1 MLLRGIHAKAIK
13 YDASSFYSKH
23 IHVQEKVKTMLDLRF
38 VRSSPDVIRADLKK
52 RNDSE
57 KLVWVDDL
65 LKKDIRSRELKM
77 ETDLLRQRRNTI
89 AREINAA
96 RKSGQDTNVLLA
108 EATSLPQKIKDRD
121 EEQEEITKAIHNY
134 LMRLPNI
141 LHESVPVGKDDTEN
155 VELRCVGSKRKF
167 DFELKNHGQLA
178 AEQGW
183 ADFERA
189 TKISGAGFYFLKSS
203 LVLLDLAL
211 QRFSIDLL
219 AHKGYIPIIPPY
231 MITRQSYEGVTDLD
245 DFEKVMYKIDGDDMY
260 LIATS
265 EHPIGAMHQDEIFEE
280 KNLPLRL
287 AGISPC
293 FRREIGAHGLD
304 TKGLFRVHQFTK
316 VEQFVFCRPEDSWQ
330 IHEELL
336 VNAEEVFQ
344 KLQIPYRVVSI
355 CTGDIGT
362 VAAKKYDI
370 EAWMPRENAYKE
382 VVSCSNCTSY
392 QAVRLNIRVRDRND
406 FESKRHVHT
415 LNSTAIATSRVIR
428 AILENYQ
435 NPDGSVEIPPV
446 LRSYMNDR
454 EYL

>member
-1 MLLRGIHAKAIK
+1 
-13 YDASSFYSKH
+13 
-23 IHVQEKVKTMLDLRF
+23 MLDIRF

-52 RNDSE
+52 RNDRD
-57 KLVWVDDL
+57 KLTWIDDL
-65 LKKDIRSRELKM
+65 LKKDTRSRELKM
-77 ETDLLRQRRNTI
+77 ETDVLRQRRNTI

-96 RKSGQDTNVLLA
+96 RKSGQDVKVLLA
-108 EATSLPQKIKDRD
+108 EAADLPRKIKDLD
-121 EEQEEITKAIHNY
+121 AEQEEISRVIHHY

-141 LHESVPVGKDDTEN
+141 LHESVPVGKDDTGN
-155 VELRCVGSKRKF
+155 VEIKRVGTPRIF
-167 DFELKNHGQLA
+167 DFELKSHGQLA
-178 AEQGW
+178 ADQGW

-189 TKISGAGFYFLKSS
+189 TKISGAGFYFLKGS

-219 AHKGYIPIIPPY
+219 AQKGYTPVIPPY
-231 MITRQSYEGVTDLD
+231 MINRLSYEGVTDLD

-265 EHPIGAMHQDEIFEE
+265 EHPIGAMYQDEIFEDRD
-280 KNLPLRL
+280 LPLRL

-316 VEQFVFCRPEDSWQ
+316 VEQFVFCRSEDSWQ

-336 VNAEEVFQ
+336 ANAEDVFQ
-344 KLQIPYRVVSI
+344 KLRIPYRVVSI

-370 EAWMPRENAYKE
+370 EAWMPRESAFKE

-392 QAVRLNIRVRDRND
+392 QAVRLNIKVRDKSD

-415 LNSTAIATSRVIR
+415 LNSTAVATSRVIR

-435 NPDGSVEIPPV
+435 NEDGSVEIPRL
-446 LRSYMNDR
+446 LRPYMNDR

>member
-1 MLLRGIHAKAIK
+1 
-13 YDASSFYSKH
+13 
-23 IHVQEKVKTMLDLRF
+23 MLDIRF

-52 RNDSE
+52 RNDTD
-57 KLVWVDDL
+57 KLTWVDDL
-65 LKKDIRSRELKM
+65 LEKDARSRELKM
-77 ETDLLRQRRNTI
+77 ATDVLRQRRNTI

-96 RKSGQDTNVLLA
+96 RKSGQDVKVLLA
-108 EATSLPQKIKDRD
+108 EAADLPRKIKDLD
-121 EEQEEITKAIHNY
+121 AEQEEISRVIHHY

-141 LHESVPVGKDDTEN
+141 LHESVPVGKDDTGN
-155 VELRCVGSKRKF
+155 VEIKRVGTPRIF
-167 DFELKNHGQLA
+167 DFELKSHGQLA
-178 AEQGW
+178 ADQGW

-189 TKISGAGFYFLKSS
+189 TKISGAGFYFLKGS

-219 AHKGYIPIIPPY
+219 AQKGYTPVIPPY
-231 MITRQSYEGVTDLD
+231 MINRLSYEGVTDLD

-265 EHPIGAMHQDEIFEE
+265 EHPIGAMYQDEIFEDRD
-280 KNLPLRL
+280 LPLRL

-316 VEQFVFCRPEDSWQ
+316 VEQFVFCRSEDSWQ

-336 VNAEEVFQ
+336 ANAEDVFQ
-344 KLQIPYRVVSI
+344 KLRIPYRVVSI

-370 EAWMPRENAYKE
+370 EAWMPRENAFKE

-392 QAVRLNIRVRDRND
+392 QAVRLNIKVRDKSD

-415 LNSTAIATSRVIR
+415 LNSTAVATSRVIR

-435 NPDGSVEIPPV
+435 NEDGSVEIPRL
-446 LRSYMNDR
+446 LRPYMNDR

>member
-1 MLLRGIHAKAIK
+1 
-13 YDASSFYSKH
+13 
-23 IHVQEKVKTMLDLRF
+23 MLDIRF
-38 VRSSPDVIRADLKK
+38 VRSSPDVIRADLRK
-52 RNDSE
+52 RGDTE
-57 KLVWVDDL
+57 KLGWVDDL
-65 LKKDIRSRELKM
+65 LDQDVRARKLKI
-77 ETDLLRQRRNTI
+77 ETDALRQRRNTI

-96 RKSGQDTNVLLA
+96 RKAGHDATALMA
-108 EATSLPQKIKDRD
+108 EAAGLPGRIR
-121 EEQEEITKAIHNY
+121 ENEAEQEILADRIRAC

-141 LHESVPVGKDDTEN
+141 LHQSVPVGKDDSGN
-155 VELRCVGSKRKF
+155 VEIRREGHARRF

-189 TKISGAGFYFLKSS
+189 VKISGSGFYFLKGS

-211 QRFSIDLL
+211 QRCAIDML
-219 AHKGYIPIIPPY
+219 AQKGYIPVIPPF
-231 MITRQSYEGVTDLD
+231 MINRSSYEGVTDLG
-245 DFEKVMYKIDGDDMY
+245 DFEKVMYKIDGDDAY

-265 EHPIGAMHQDEIFEE
+265 EHPIGAMYRDEIFET
-280 KNLPLRL
+280 KDLPLRL
-287 AGISPC
+287 VGISPC

-336 VNAEEVFQ
+336 ANAEEIYR
-344 KLQIPYRVVSI
+344 KLEIPYRVVNI

-370 EAWMPRENAYKE
+370 EAWMPRENTYKE

-392 QAVRLNIRVRDRND
+392 QAVRLNIRVRDLHD
-406 FESKRHVHT
+406 FESKQHVHT
-415 LNSTAIATSRVIR
+415 LNSTAIATSRVMR
-428 AILENYQ
+428 AILENFQ
-435 NPDGSVEIPPV
+435 DSEGRVEIPRL
-446 LRSYMNDR
+446 LRPYMNEQ